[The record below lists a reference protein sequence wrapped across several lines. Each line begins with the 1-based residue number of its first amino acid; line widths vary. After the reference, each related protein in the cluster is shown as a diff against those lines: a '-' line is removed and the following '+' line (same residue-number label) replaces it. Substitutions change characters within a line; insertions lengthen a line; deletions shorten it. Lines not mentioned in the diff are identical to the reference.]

1 MPSYFFSGNLF
12 LFPSQSLT
20 WRSIWDIE
28 TPLPGRSQQQ
38 CFKMPSSRHAIPQI
52 WDIGTLPP
60 CRCLSDLKHWNT
72 PTLQVPSG
80 RYAALHAKHVT
91 TINTTNKCMMT
102 MVVLMYWFN
111 ITTCIS
117 NISNMSYAVIASSE
131 GWQFSNFKS
140 GNAGTFS
147 FIPRS
152 SSESNNANW
161 RGAGYQTDRG
171 LISECV
177 SMSMLASM
185 LGPYPAIPD
194 FVLGLAIWRFI
205 ISTSS
210 IITSKSNQGELFN
223 LLF

>member
-1 MPSYFFSGNLF
+1 MPLRFEALEHSYVAGALWQICR
-12 LFPSQSLT
+12 LAC
-20 WRSIWDIE
+20 E
-28 TPLPGRSQQQ
+28 TRDHHQY
-38 CFKMPSSRHAIPQI
+38 H
-52 WDIGTLPP
+52 
-60 CRCLSDLKHWNT
+60 
-72 PTLQVPSG
+72 
-80 RYAALHAKHVT
+80 
-91 TINTTNKCMMT
+91 
-102 MVVLMYWFN
+102 LMYWFN

-117 NISNMSYAVIASSE
+117 NISNMSYVGIASSE